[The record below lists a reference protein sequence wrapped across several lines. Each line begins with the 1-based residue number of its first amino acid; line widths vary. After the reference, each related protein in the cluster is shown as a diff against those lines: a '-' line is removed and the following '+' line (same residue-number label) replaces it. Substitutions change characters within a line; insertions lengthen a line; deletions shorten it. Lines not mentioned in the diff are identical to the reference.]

1 MGLILSGLSEQ
12 ADFPDEAGEERE
24 RVGWNWGVA
33 VLKGCPWSFNE
44 VVGLKLLNL
53 QWR

>member
-24 RVGWNWGVA
+24 GG
-33 VLKGCPWSFNE
+33 LELGGGCAERLSLVF
-44 VVGLKLLNL
+44 
-53 QWR
+53 